1 VEFADA
7 PIVPSVVTP
16 GAKRNEPLTI
26 ANGGPDPY
34 PTVSNSGIAK
44 AVDTLDA
51 HVDRSDARNGADDH
65 RRKEDSDP
73 IDQNKLLSGK
83 PQFSSSEKDIS
94 VVKPTSPNLAKD
106 YFSTTGKLRVLAKRP
121 AIDSTSSVRRA
132 VVEGRDM
139 SQVALSGA
147 SCVRPIMSERSGNF
161 ARCQRRSP
169 TRVYVDPA
177 RSRSR
182 A

>member
-1 VEFADA
+1 VSLRQEQRET
-7 PIVPSVVTP
+7 S
-16 GAKRNEPLTI
+16 LSI

-132 VVEGRDM
+132 VAEGRDM

-147 SCVRPIMSERSGNF
+147 SCVRSHYVGEKRKFCPLSAQISHS
-161 ARCQRRSP
+161 
-169 TRVYVDPA
+169 RV
-177 RSRSR
+177 R
-182 A
+182 